1 MSTRSSS
8 TESCSELQKKT
19 GGSSTKG
26 NVALEKSC
34 LLHNPL
40 CRGEEGTEG
49 TQEMQL
55 KVAWAVWKAASS
67 SSLRPGVELGTAAAA
82 QYNSSISQVVIAL
95 PQHPPCPRTPG
106 AHSRAAWCTNHG
118 TWPGLALCRGSQE
131 GLALRELNNNRTLH
145 QAQLPTTCW
154 GARSP
159 RRHRTGCAVS
169 GWDGASF
176 PHSSPRSAVL
186 CTHS

>member
-1 MSTRSSS
+1 MWLWKNPV
-8 TESCSELQKKT
+8 CSITLFAEERRGQKK
-19 GGSSTKG
+19 
-26 NVALEKSC
+26 E
-34 LLHNPL
+34 P
-40 CRGEEGTEG
+40 R
-49 TQEMQL
+49 QWQL
-55 KVAWAVWKAASS
+55 QAAWAVWKAASS
-67 SSLRPGVELGTAAAA
+67 SSLRPGVELGAAAA
-82 QYNSSISQVVIAL
+82 QYNSSISQVVTAL

-118 TWPGLALCRGSQE
+118 TWPALALCRGSQE

-176 PHSSPRSAVL
+176 PHSSPRGAVL